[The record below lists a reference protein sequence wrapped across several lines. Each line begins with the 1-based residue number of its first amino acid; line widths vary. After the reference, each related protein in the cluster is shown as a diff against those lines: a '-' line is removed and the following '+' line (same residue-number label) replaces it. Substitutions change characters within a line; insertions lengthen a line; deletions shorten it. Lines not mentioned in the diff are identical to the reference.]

1 MKNGKSL
8 TPLHCARKGFIFEFR
23 DSEVVYVDLSQMGSI
38 NLSIVF
44 NLFKSVV
51 QEFLRTTDSFL
62 CRLHLLYLPR
72 LVSNDNL
79 LPLFFE

>member
-23 DSEVVYVDLSQMGSI
+23 DSEVVYVDLSQMGSL

-51 QEFLRTTDSFL
+51 QEFLRTTDFSFTL
-62 CRLHLLYLPR
+62 FAPALPATLYVR
-72 LVSNDNL
+72 
-79 LPLFFE
+79 

>member
-23 DSEVVYVDLSQMGSI
+23 DSEVVYVDLSQMGSL

-51 QEFLRTTDSFL
+51 QEFLRTTDFSFTL
-62 CRLHLLYLPR
+62 FASALPAMPDER
-72 LVSNDNL
+72 
-79 LPLFFE
+79 